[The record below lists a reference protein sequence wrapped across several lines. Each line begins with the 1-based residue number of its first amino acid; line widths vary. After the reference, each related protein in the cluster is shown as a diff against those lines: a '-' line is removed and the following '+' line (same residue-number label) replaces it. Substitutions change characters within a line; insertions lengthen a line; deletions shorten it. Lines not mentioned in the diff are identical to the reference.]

1 MRTSCSTVRSQ
12 FSEYLDGRISGVS
25 MQKVALHLG
34 QCSECYTELE
44 RWKQMQ
50 RALAELGS
58 IKAPKDLALRLR
70 VAISQERTKTPGSE
84 VARWKVYWKN
94 TLAPLALQASA
105 GFASTVLL
113 LGTVILMVGMFAK
126 PEPLAAQD
134 EPIGM
139 ASTPRFLYS
148 DADKTELP
156 GRDIIGQKENPV
168 VVEAYIG
175 GDGRVYDYQIVSGPT
190 DAHTRSQIENL
201 LLFSVFEPARFFG
214 APVRGLAVM
223 SFAGVSVRG

>member
-1 MRTSCSTVRSQ
+1 MRPCSTMRSQ
-12 FSEYLDGRISGVS
+12 FSDYLDGRISGAA
-25 MQKVALHLG
+25 MQKIALHLD
-34 QCSECYTELE
+34 QCTECHLELE

-50 RALAELGS
+50 TSLAELGPM
-58 IKAPKDLALRLR
+58 KAPKDLALRLR
-70 VAISQERTKTPGSE
+70 VAISQEKAKSPRSE
-84 VARWKVYWKN
+84 AARWKVYWQN
-94 TLAPLALQASA
+94 TIAPLALQASA
-105 GFASTVLL
+105 GFASAVLL
-113 LGTVILMVGMFAK
+113 LGTVTLMVGMFAK
-126 PEPLAAQD
+126 PEPLAAED

-148 DADKTELP
+148 AQVP
-156 GRDIIGQKENPV
+156 GGDVIGQKENPV
-168 VVEAYIG
+168 VVEAYIN

-190 DAHTRSQIENL
+190 DARTRSQLENL